1 MSTIQEEEKEF
12 ASGAAQDREPVNEPA
27 PILQAKTLEEFL
39 QIAFDSY
46 KIQSF

>member
-1 MSTIQEEEKEF
+1 MFQTQVMSTIQEEEKE

-39 QIAFDSY
+39 
-46 KIQSF
+46 